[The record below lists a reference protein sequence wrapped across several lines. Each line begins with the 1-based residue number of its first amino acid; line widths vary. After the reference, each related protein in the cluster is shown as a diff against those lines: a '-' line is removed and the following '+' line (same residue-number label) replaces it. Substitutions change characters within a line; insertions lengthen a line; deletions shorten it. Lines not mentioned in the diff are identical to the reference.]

1 MVGGF
6 NDLCRQTTRE
16 CGPSSAANQVN
27 GILQGHAMKSRR
39 DALRILAITPAAIPA
54 LASTGQ
60 ETKEVE
66 TQPGHMHAGVAV
78 KVPVPSEP
86 TFFQPAEFRTI
97 EALSERIIPR
107 SDTPGAKDAGVAL
120 LIDKA
125 LVVKP
130 SLMPV
135 YRAGIADLNATALA
149 VYGADFCALNEEQQ
163 VKILTP
169 LSLETETPLGK
180 FFAVVKDMTIDAYY
194 KTEAGLKTELGW
206 HGNTYLPEFPG
217 CTHPEHQS

>member
-1 MVGGF
+1 
-6 NDLCRQTTRE
+6 
-16 CGPSSAANQVN
+16 
-27 GILQGHAMKSRR
+27 MKSRR
-39 DALRILAITPAAIPA
+39 DALRILVITPAAIPA
-54 LASTGQ
+54 LGSTVQ

-66 TQPGHMHAGVAV
+66 TQPGHVHAGVAV

-97 EALSERIIPR
+97 EAVSERIIPR

-125 LVVKP
+125 IVVKP
-130 SLMPV
+130 WLMPT
-135 YRAGIADLNATALA
+135 YRSGVADLNAVAFGM
-149 VYGADFCALNEEQQ
+149 YGAEFCALTEQQ
-163 VKILTP
+163 QVMVLTP

-180 FFAVVKDMTIDAYY
+180 FFALVKDMTIDAYY

-206 HGNTYLPEFPG
+206 HGNTFLAEFVG